1 MPRAKEIAAVIAAVA
16 LSASVLARS
25 LDAEG
30 VSAKDDR
37 PPDTVAT
44 GLCTGQKNSRTQLEL
59 TADRRDLGRTAPHR
73 DRRRLRGVR
82 PAGTMA
88 VEGSAGR
95 VVFHTDTEDAE
106 ISGRV
111 RVYSALEEAG
121 IETEALA
128 WKSKPRLLTA
138 PAHDRVII
146 SSDNGSRLETY
157 VIKGKAGSG
166 EIILNGAAA
175 RKGQKGDLL
184 IIIAYGLIEKE
195 QAASFKPAI
204 VIVDENNRPVPR

>member
-1 MPRAKEIAAVIAAVA
+1 MPRPEAIAARAAPALRSAVAAAALTAA
-16 LSASVLARS
+16 LSAAVLSSCS
-25 LDAEG
+25 LDYESTLLDERAAEG
-30 VSAKDDR
+30 L
-37 PPDTVAT
+37 PDTVAT
-44 GLCTGQKNSRTQLEL
+44 GIVHRVVKNSRTLLEL
-59 TADRRDLGRTAPHR
+59 TADRAETWDAQHRTVIDGASFVEY
-73 DRRRLRGVR
+73 DQ
-82 PAGTMA
+82 AGTMA

-146 SSDNGSRLETY
+146 SSDNGSRLEGTGFVGDFRRREFAFTGPVQGTY
-157 VIKGKAGSG
+157 VWT
-166 EIILNGAAA
+166 
-175 RKGQKGDLL
+175 GD
-184 IIIAYGLIEKE
+184 E
-195 QAASFKPAI
+195 
-204 VIVDENNRPVPR
+204 ENE